1 MSICSIRI
9 WSNYFDIMNFL
20 SRSKITSISSLKCLA
35 QDQEVSVRQPS
46 SVLLKNW
53 IEQLWSASSE
63 KFKDPTASNETK
75 LYLRQNLPQGLAVPQ
90 RPIRSVLSAALAN
103 IAGWDWPETWPELVP
118 SLLQALDQSD
128 SNMVDGALR
137 TLR

>member
-1 MSICSIRI
+1 M
-9 WSNYFDIMNFL
+9 
-20 SRSKITSISSLKCLA
+20 A
-35 QDQEVSVRQPS
+35 QDQEVSVRQSS

-53 IEQLWSASSE
+53 IDQHWSASSDKYKE
-63 KFKDPTASNETK
+63 PAASDETK

-118 SLLQALDQSD
+118 SLLQGSFEHFVI
-128 SNMVDGALR
+128 SEISITSRILR
-137 TLR
+137 ISIKMEIEFVA